1 MQTLGHKMLRV
12 DPASSACSAQPP
24 EDPPAEHVPSSSASA
39 GEDKEFVISSA
50 NSLQALL
57 FLSNLMHANADDP
70 AKVRLYVHLVEQR
83 LQALGKLVCP
93 MLWNCT

>member
-1 MQTLGHKMLRV
+1 MRFDSTF
-12 DPASSACSAQPP
+12 PARPAQPP
-24 EDPPAEHVPSSSASA
+24 EDPLAVHGSSSPAAA
-39 GEDKEFVISSA
+39 GGDKDFVIGAA

-70 AKVRLYVHLVEQR
+70 AKVRLYAHLVEQR